1 MTINEQIKILDNKI
15 RSNQAQHDLDRQNAK
30 ISALSSGELD
40 KYEYLTGE
48 HFGYKPDVVQKA
60 KFEYSP
66 LGQVFNKELDSS
78 EKQEELLKRL
88 KNIEDKTD
96 KQLNENKDS
105 RLGIKSIGYTV
116 KEELSQQAKMKN
128 LLTIGNLTL
137 QEVIRLIMTLVNTDH
152 LKSYLKQFITGIL
165 Q

>member
-15 RSNQAQHDLDRQNAK
+15 RSDQTQYDLDRQNAK

-48 HFGYKPDVVQKA
+48 DLGYKPDLVQKA

-66 LGQVFNKELDSS
+66 LGRVFNKGLDSS
-78 EKQEELLKRL
+78 EKQVSLLKRL
-88 KNIEDKTD
+88 KNVEDKTD

-105 RLGIKSIGYTV
+105 QLGIKSIGYTV
-116 KEELSQQAKMKN
+116 KEELSQEAKNMLEKLN
-128 LLTIGNLTL
+128 N
-137 QEVIRLIMTLVNTDH
+137 QEKRINYRK
-152 LKSYLKQFITGIL
+152 LKRAI
-165 Q
+165 